1 MSGTGPGLFVPSYY
15 RADDPA
21 AAVRAH
27 PFALL
32 VTAESGI
39 RATSIPIFF
48 ESDAATATMIGHMA
62 RRNPHAGS
70 LRDGEPVLAVFS
82 GPHAYVSPRWYVEMP
97 EVPTW
102 NYIVAHVRGTIHPI
116 DDEAGQIA
124 ILERSA
130 AILEA
135 DTDTPWKPDQ
145 ASGRVS
151 ELLSR
156 IRSFRIRV
164 EQIEGATKLSQ
175 RHPASDRARV
185 AEQLAAKGDG
195 NSMEIAALM
204 RALPESGRQQAGES
218 HPATNRRP
226 DSG

>member
-1 MSGTGPGLFVPSYY
+1 MSDAAPSLFVPSYY

-21 AAVRAH
+21 AIVRAH

-32 VTAESGI
+32 VTTEGGI
-39 RATSIPIFF
+39 WATSIPIFF
-48 ESDAATATMIGHMA
+48 ESEHTTATMIGHMA

-70 LRDGEPVLAVFS
+70 LCDGESALAVFS
-82 GPHAYVSPRWYVEMP
+82 GPHAYVSPRWYSEMP

-102 NYIVAHVRGTIHPI
+102 NYIVAHVRGSIHPV

-124 ILERSA
+124 ILRRSA

-135 DTDTPWKPDQ
+135 SAESPWTLDQ
-145 ASGRVS
+145 ASARVA
-151 ELLSR
+151 ELLPR

-175 RHPASDRARV
+175 RHPPSDRARV
-185 AEQLAAKGDG
+185 AEQLAAKDDG

-204 RALPESGRQQAGES
+204 RALAQ
-218 HPATNRRP
+218 N
-226 DSG
+226 